1 MDWFL
6 YIRDLRHERNISNM
20 SSSSVT
26 GVIVCNFPLREDIF
40 RFLNNDVYKRSLQ
53 HIKKMF
59 NKLEAE

>member
-6 YIRDLRHERNISNM
+6 YIRDLRHERSISNM

-26 GVIVCNFPLREDIF
+26 GVIVCNFPLWEDIS
-40 RFLNNDVYKRSLQ
+40 RFLNNDVYKRILQ